1 MLLLVMIRLNRVP
14 SCGIV
19 VRCLYVN
26 ADPNY
31 NQTTDSQMRMLTDTL
46 VDTPYNTQDPQSVA
60 NTV

>member
-1 MLLLVMIRLNRVP
+1 MIRLNRLP
-14 SCGIV
+14 SCEIV

-31 NQTTDSQMRMLTDTL
+31 NQPTDSQMRRLTDAL
-46 VDTPYNTQDPQSVA
+46 VDTRYNTQDPQSVA